1 MGVLRQVGPADGGHQ
16 GVQVNGDGPLVLCVR
31 ICLVFLPFPPA
42 AALQVRLAGLVHRE
56 DAVLG
61 TGLDSHVADAQPVLH
76 SQALHA
82 GADELQA
89 LVEGA
94 GDADESDQV
103 QDHVLAGHRPPQTA
117 GQLHADGG
125 GHLEPR
131 LAGGHAGG
139 HIRGAHA
146 GGEGPHRAV
155 GAGVAVGA
163 DDAVSGGDDA
173 LLRQEGVLHAHLA
186 HVEEVDDAVS
196 AGELPALLGL
206 LGALDVLVGDEVIQN
221 DVHPGLVEN
230 IAKARLFKLVD
241 GHRSGDVV
249 AQDNIK
255 VRLDQLSRLDVLLAA
270 VGSQDFLCHSHSH
283 GYCASVLCDEVQGSP
298 PLFTGY

>member
-1 MGVLRQVGPADGGHQ
+1 M
-16 GVQVNGDGPLVLCVR
+16 
-31 ICLVFLPFPPA
+31 
-42 AALQVRLAGLVHRE
+42 
-56 DAVLG
+56 
-61 TGLDSHVADAQPVLH
+61 
-76 SQALHA
+76 
-82 GADELQA
+82 
-89 LVEGA
+89 
-94 GDADESDQV
+94 
-103 QDHVLAGHRPPQTA
+103 
-117 GQLHADGG
+117 
-125 GHLEPR
+125 
-131 LAGGHAGG
+131 
-139 HIRGAHA
+139 
-146 GGEGPHRAV
+146 
-155 GAGVAVGA
+155 
-163 DDAVSGGDDA
+163 
-173 LLRQEGVLHAHLA
+173 LHAHLA